1 MSATIK
7 TSSPEIRVSL
17 SSSKPKKLNVTMAS
31 PKNQK
36 MLIPKKSKN
45 LKK

>member
-1 MSATIK
+1 MSVTIK
-7 TSSPEIRVSL
+7 TASPEIRVSL

-36 MLIPKKSKN
+36 MLVQKKVKN